1 MCCRLRR
8 RSVNASL
15 AHVER
20 NGAWAAYLRW
30 TYLEDRAKLMQWW
43 ADYLD
48 GRKMGKLLKMK
59 KTGPLMATPGTFRR
73 ATLLLPVEVVRA
85 VGAKGENPV
94 FMRV

>member
-1 MCCRLRR
+1 
-8 RSVNASL
+8 VNASL

-20 NGAWAAYLRW
+20 NGAWATYHRW
-30 TYLEDRAKLMQWW
+30 TYLDDRAKLMQWW
-43 ADYLD
+43 TDYLD

-59 KTGPLMATPGTFRR
+59 KTGPLMATPGTFCR
-73 ATLLLPVEVVRA
+73 ATLLLPAEVVRA